1 MKILYLLRAG
11 PRQWDVTKGMN
22 DIFSRFAE
30 QLAGSVDTMDLHTV
44 LAETASQLDLSSF
57 AYLFPPFQSRR
68 ATDLISTYPRS
79 WTSHY
84 LRSRYEDVDPVIH
97 QARLRQE
104 PFRWGSGGVDL
115 DLSSAQRQLM
125 DDATQFGICCGFT
138 IPIHD
143 RHGLFAAL
151 TFASDERQ
159 PLFFRVIERYERAL
173 QLVAIFFHIQARRRL
188 TSERM
193 VDGVALSRR
202 EIQCLQWAA
211 RGKSDWDIGRI
222 LGISQR
228 TAAFHLDNAKKK
240 LGVRTKIQAAIRFA
254 ISRSTDLT

>member
-1 MKILYLLRAG
+1 MY
-11 PRQWDVTKGMN
+11 
-22 DIFSRFAE
+22 DIFDKFAE
-30 QLAGSVDTMDLHTV
+30 QIAGSVDITDLHDA
-44 LAETASQLDLSSF
+44 LAETASSLDLPLF
-57 AYLFPPFQSRR
+57 AYLLPSLQRRR
-68 ATDLISTYPRS
+68 ATDLISTYPQP

-84 LRSRYEDVDPVIH
+84 LHSRYEGVDPVID
-97 QARLRQE
+97 QARRRHE
-104 PFRWGSGGVDL
+104 TFRWDADGGDL
-115 DLSSAQRQLM
+115 DLSTPQRQLM
-125 DDATQFGICCGFT
+125 AEANQFGIRCGFT

-143 RHGLFAAL
+143 RRGLFAAL

-159 PLFFRVIERYERAL
+159 PLFFRLIERYERAL

-211 RGKSDWDIGRI
+211 RGKSDWDIGHI

-240 LGVRTKIQAAIRFA
+240 LGVRTKTQAAIRFA
-254 ISRSTDLT
+254 ISRSTDLA

>member
-1 MKILYLLRAG
+1 MF
-11 PRQWDVTKGMN
+11 
-22 DIFSRFAE
+22 DIFNRFAE
-30 QLAGSVDTMDLHTV
+30 QLAGSVDTMDLHNA
-44 LAETASQLDLSSF
+44 LAETASSLDLSSF
-57 AYLFPPFQSRR
+57 AYLFPSLKTDR
-68 ATDLISTYPRS
+68 ATDLISTYPQT
-79 WTSHY
+79 WTTHY
-84 LRSRYEDVDPVIH
+84 LASRYEDMDPVIH
-97 QARLRQE
+97 QARLRHE
-104 PFRWGSGGVDL
+104 TFRWDADGGDL
-115 DLSSAQRQLM
+115 GLSAPQRQLM
-125 DDATQFGICCGFT
+125 DEATQFGIRCGFT

-240 LGVRTKIQAAIRFA
+240 LGVRTKAQAAIRFA

>member
-1 MKILYLLRAG
+1 MS
-11 PRQWDVTKGMN
+11 
-22 DIFSRFAE
+22 DIFNRFAE
-30 QLAGSVDTMDLHTV
+30 QLAGSVGTIDLHNA
-44 LAETASQLDLSSF
+44 LSETASSLGLSSF
-57 AYLFPPFQSRR
+57 AYLVPSSSLGC
-68 ATDLISTYPRS
+68 ATDLISSYPQP

-84 LRSRYEDVDPVIH
+84 LHSRYEELDPVVH
-97 QARLRQE
+97 QARLRHE
-104 PFRWGSGGVDL
+104 PFRWGAGVGDL
-115 DLSSAQRQLM
+115 NLAASQRDLMNEA
-125 DDATQFGICCGFT
+125 AQFGIRSGFT

-143 RHGLFAAL
+143 RRGLFAAL

-173 QLVAIFFHIQARRRL
+173 QLIAIFFHIHARRRM

-193 VDGVALSRR
+193 VDGVALSNR
-202 EIQCLQWAA
+202 EIQCLEWAA
-211 RGKSDWDIGRI
+211 RGKSDWEIGRI

-254 ISRSTDLT
+254 ISRSTDRT